1 MPWLLLTVYCTLIL
15 LASLAGGLIP
25 LLIHLSHRR
34 MQIAVSL
41 VAGVM
46 LGVGLLHMLPHA
58 LIEAPG
64 AVHTVFLWV
73 LAGFLAMF
81 FIERFFCYHH
91 HELPSEEDIHH
102 DETCTDEKC
111 LGAGCH
117 EGTHRIT
124 WSGAAVGLT
133 LHSVIAGVALAASVT
148 FAARDGLHASTLA
161 GFGAFLVIFLHK
173 PFDALTIGTLMSIG
187 GWSTFARHAVN
198 GLFALMVPLGVILFQ
213 LGIGHT
219 DGSNQVLAYALAFSA
234 GTFLCVSMSDLLPEL
249 QFHSH
254 DRAMLSTA
262 LVAGLSLAWAAG
274 LLETCGHQHNSPECE
289 THEESQ
295 PNTHNHQH

>member
-1 MPWLLLTVYCTLIL
+1 LMIR
-15 LASLAGGLIP
+15 
-25 LLIHLSHRR
+25 LSHRR
-34 MQIAVSL
+34 MQIAVSM

-58 LIEAPG
+58 LIEAPD
-64 AVHTVFLWV
+64 AVYTVLVWV

-91 HELPSEEDIHH
+91 HEVPSDEDLRH
-102 DETCTDEKC
+102 DQSHEACHVEKDVGEGGI
-111 LGAGCH
+111 GAGCH
-117 EGTHRIT
+117 GSTHQMT

-133 LHSVIAGVALAASVT
+133 LHSVLAGVALAASVS
-148 FAARDGLHASTLA
+148 FAARDGSHESTLA

-173 PFDALTIGTLMSIG
+173 PFDSLTICTLMSIG
-187 GWSTFARHAVN
+187 GWSTLARHAVN
-198 GLFALMVPLGVILFQ
+198 GLFALMVPLGVGLFL

-219 DGSNQVLAYALAFSA
+219 HADNNVLAYALAFSA

-254 DRAMLSTA
+254 DRTA
-262 LVAGLSLAWAAG
+262 LSAALIVGLSIAWAAG
-274 LLETCGHQHNSPECE
+274 LLESCGHQHGS
-289 THEESQ
+289 HQGESHQ
-295 PNTHNHQH
+295 QSCPHSHDHSHNHQH